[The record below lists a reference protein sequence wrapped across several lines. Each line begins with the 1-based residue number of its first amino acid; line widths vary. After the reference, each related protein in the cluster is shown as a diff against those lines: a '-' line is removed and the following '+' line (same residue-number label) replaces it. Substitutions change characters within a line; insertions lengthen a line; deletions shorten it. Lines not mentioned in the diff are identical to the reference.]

1 MNGHLLKCTCMNFPS
16 QILLSNTVTTVCFLQ
31 HAQGAMQGDAAGN
44 GDLQALFDTSALVL
58 GISLVQ
64 QDPQV
69 EN

>member
-1 MNGHLLKCTCMNFPS
+1 
-16 QILLSNTVTTVCFLQ
+16 LQ

-58 GISLVQ
+58 GIAFVQ

-69 EN
+69 KQ